1 VPTRLLLVD
10 ADPAVQRLVE
20 QTTLSLGLDV
30 VCFKDAVTALDA
42 IGRLKPSL
50 VIADYRLSGATFI
63 SFCERLAGME
73 LAPSPPIMAL
83 VSPGDQFDEAELRFL
98 EVKSF
103 VQKPPLPDTLLQAIR
118 HLCAELGL
126 KLAHPKE
133 REAARSDQAT
143 PSGSAE
149 LAELIAR
156 EVGQQ
161 LPRLLQA
168 ELPSQIARAYP
179 REDMTLIAME
189 AVQQALPDISHQLIA
204 DLKPMIQERATEITE
219 RLVQE
224 LIEKRLAERPLGGT
238 SQGT

>member
-1 VPTRLLLVD
+1 
-10 ADPAVQRLVE
+10 
-20 QTTLSLGLDV
+20 
-30 VCFKDAVTALDA
+30 
-42 IGRLKPSL
+42 
-50 VIADYRLSGATFI
+50 
-63 SFCERLAGME
+63 M
-73 LAPSPPIMAL
+73 
-83 VSPGDQFDEAELRFL
+83 RFL
-98 EVKSF
+98 GVKSF
-103 VQKPPLPDTLLQAIR
+103 VHKPPLPDTLLQAIR
-118 HLCAELGL
+118 QLCAELGL
-126 KLAHPKE
+126 KLAHPTE
-133 REAARSDQAT
+133 RDAARPDQTT
-143 PSGSAE
+143 PLGSAE

-204 DLKPMIQERATEITE
+204 DLKPMIQERMTEITE

-224 LIEKRLAERPLGGT
+224 LIEKRLVERPIGGT